1 VVRFTRL
8 DTRTDARIT
17 TIETMTALFE
27 DLRYGLR
34 MLRHAP
40 GFTAIAL
47 ITLALG
53 IGANTAIFSVVKA
66 VLLKPLAFTDPDR
79 LVNLWASNPHNPGD
93 NIIPV
98 TRADFEDW
106 RNRTHSF
113 AEIGATYDVHK
124 SLTGAGEPA
133 ALDGYAFSA
142 NVFDVFGVT
151 PLLGRTFT
159 VEEDHPGA
167 DRVVVLGYS
176 LWQSKFGGD
185 RSVVGKAIVL
195 DGQSYTVLGI
205 MRPGFNYPG
214 SSDFWVPIALEP
226 ADMANR
232 RRPYLRPVAR
242 LKPGVTLEQANADL
256 VNVATRLQEEYPE
269 TNASRSAIVEPIRQ
283 LYVGDIEPAL
293 LALLGAA
300 GFVLLIACT
309 NLANLLLA
317 HSAGRRKE
325 FAVRIALG
333 ATRGRLLGQLLAE
346 STLLSLA
353 GGLLG
358 LLLVFC
364 SQGTLLKLFP
374 NDIANLNIP
383 RIDAIPVDS
392 GVVAFALLLGVFT
405 GVLFGLLPAL
415 HTSAGEVY
423 ETLKEGG
430 RSGSV
435 AGRERTRSVLV
446 IAEMALSLV
455 LLAGAGLMIKTF
467 LRLEGT
473 SLGFNPDHVLTAQL
487 LLPDNK
493 YPKLE
498 DRARFLQETLAR
510 ITALAGVQSAGAVAF
525 APLSGFWGATNFT
538 LEGLPA
544 APGSVARQADFNLV
558 SPSYFRT
565 MQVPL
570 ILGRDFEAGDSV
582 HAAEVVLINQS
593 MARQF
598 WPQQNPVGR
607 RLNPDPAMFGN
618 TTWEIVGVVGDIK
631 HFGVAEPT
639 HPTIY
644 RPFAQES
651 FPLIAFAIRTQLPPE
666 TLAKAVRQAIW
677 SVDQDQPI
685 SKVITMDAAA
695 AESVTLRKIS
705 MILLAGFAG
714 LAVFLAVV
722 GLYGVMAHLVA
733 QRTQE
738 IGVRMALG
746 ARPKDIS
753 RLVALQGLRLAAAG
767 VVFGTAAALA
777 LTRLLASLLFGVRPQ
792 DPATLTGVALLL
804 SGVAWLASYMPARRA
819 AKVDPMVALRY
830 E

>member
-1 VVRFTRL
+1 
-8 DTRTDARIT
+8 
-17 TIETMTALFE
+17 
-27 DLRYGLR
+27 
-34 MLRHAP
+34 
-40 GFTAIAL
+40 
-47 ITLALG
+47 
-53 IGANTAIFSVVKA
+53 
-66 VLLKPLAFTDPDR
+66 
-79 LVNLWASNPHNPGD
+79 
-93 NIIPV
+93 
-98 TRADFEDW
+98 
-106 RNRTHSF
+106 
-113 AEIGATYDVHK
+113 
-124 SLTGAGEPA
+124 
-133 ALDGYAFSA
+133 
-142 NVFDVFGVT
+142 
-151 PLLGRTFT
+151 
-159 VEEDHPGA
+159 
-167 DRVVVLGYS
+167 
-176 LWQSKFGGD
+176 
-185 RSVVGKAIVL
+185 
-195 DGQSYTVLGI
+195 
-205 MRPGFNYPG
+205 
-214 SSDFWVPIALEP
+214 
-226 ADMANR
+226 
-232 RRPYLRPVAR
+232 
-242 LKPGVTLEQANADL
+242 
-256 VNVATRLQEEYPE
+256 
-269 TNASRSAIVEPIRQ
+269 
-283 LYVGDIEPAL
+283 
-293 LALLGAA
+293 
-300 GFVLLIACT
+300 
-309 NLANLLLA
+309 
-317 HSAGRRKE
+317 
-325 FAVRIALG
+325 
-333 ATRGRLLGQLLAE
+333 
-346 STLLSLA
+346 
-353 GGLLG
+353 
-358 LLLVFC
+358 
-364 SQGTLLKLFP
+364 
-374 NDIANLNIP
+374 
-383 RIDAIPVDS
+383 
-392 GVVAFALLLGVFT
+392 
-405 GVLFGLLPAL
+405 
-415 HTSAGEVY
+415 
-423 ETLKEGG
+423 
-430 RSGSV
+430 
-435 AGRERTRSVLV
+435 
-446 IAEMALSLV
+446 
-455 LLAGAGLMIKTF
+455 
-467 LRLEGT
+467 
-473 SLGFNPDHVLTAQL
+473 
-487 LLPDNK
+487 
-493 YPKLE
+493 
-498 DRARFLQETLAR
+498 
-510 ITALAGVQSAGAVAF
+510 
-525 APLSGFWGATNFT
+525 
-538 LEGLPA
+538 
-544 APGSVARQADFNLV
+544 
-558 SPSYFRT
+558 

-733 QRTQE
+733 QRTPE